1 MSNLSR
7 SLVIDELEARYD
19 NETVGIAYVY
29 FDYKNQDKESMPS
42 VFASLL
48 KQLVVRK
55 DDLTPELLAFYG
67 KYRSR
72 GLQPELSATLQIIVH
87 LSTLFSSTYFIFDAL
102 DELEEKQ
109 RPELFKC
116 LSQVLEKGHSIR
128 IFGTSRPHLGNVQA
142 FFKSGLSI
150 PIRADSEDIKNYF
163 TIKVNESL
171 SESQVILKNKIV
183 DSLSISAD
191 GV

>member
-1 MSNLSR
+1 M
-7 SLVIDELEARYD
+7 EARYD

-29 FDYKNQDKESMPS
+29 FDYKNQEKESLPS

-67 KYRSR
+67 KFRSR
-72 GLQPELSATLQIIVH
+72 GVQPELSATLQIIVH
-87 LSTLFSSTYFIFDAL
+87 LSTLFCSTYFIFDAL
-102 DELEEKQ
+102 DELDEKQ

-116 LSQVLEKGHSIR
+116 LCQVLEKGRSIR
-128 IFGTSRPHLGNVQA
+128 VFATSRPHLGSVQA

-171 SESQVILKNKIV
+171 SQSQVILKNKIV

>member
-1 MSNLSR
+1 LSNLSR

-19 NETVGIAYVY
+19 NETAGIAYVY
-29 FDYKNQDKESMPS
+29 FDYKNQEKESMPS

-67 KYRSR
+67 KFRSR

-87 LSTLFSSTYFIFDAL
+87 VSTLFSSTYFIFDAL
-102 DELEEKQ
+102 DELDEKQ

-116 LSQVLEKGHSIR
+116 LSQVLEKGHLIR
-128 IFGTSRPHLGNVQA
+128 IFATSRPHLGNVQA

-150 PIRADSEDIKNYF
+150 PIRADSEDIRNYF
-163 TIKVNESL
+163 EIKVNESL

-183 DSLSISAD
+183 ENLSISAD

>member
-1 MSNLSR
+1 
-7 SLVIDELEARYD
+7 
-19 NETVGIAYVY
+19 
-29 FDYKNQDKESMPS
+29 MPS